1 MNNKTIYALIS
12 NEHCWE
18 DFIIFLSYS
27 EAENALKQY
36 PKRRIEYFIKSDS
49 SGGYIPSY
57 LVTYGKKWN
66 ENFETNILPE
76 NILTRIKS
84 QTQLKIEIEQSK
96 KIQEIEKIKEREIE
110 KIKEI
115 EIEEIEIK
123 EIEKVEI
130 EAEIEE
136 RDNLPIT
143 TNFYTL
149 AELYPFSDL
158 YQEEDCV
165 LNKRSAR

>member
-1 MNNKTIYALIS
+1 MTDNKTIYALIP

-18 DFIIFLSYS
+18 DFIIFLSYN

-66 ENFETNILPE
+66 ENFEANIIPE
-76 NILTRIKS
+76 NIITRIKS
-84 QTQLKIEIEQSK
+84 QTQLKIEKEKEKEIEIEQSK
-96 KIQEIEKIKEREIE
+96 KLDQKLEKLKQSHTKTETET
-110 KIKEI
+110 
-115 EIEEIEIK
+115 
-123 EIEKVEI
+123 
-130 EAEIEE
+130 
-136 RDNLPIT
+136 DNLQIT

-158 YQEEDCV
+158 YQEVDCV
-165 LNKRSAR
+165 SNKRSAR

>member
-66 ENFETNILPE
+66 ENFEANIIPE
-76 NILTRIKS
+76 NIITRIKS
-84 QTQLKIEIEQSK
+84 QTQLKIEQDQKLDQKLEKLKQSHTK
-96 KIQEIEKIKEREIE
+96 TETKTETKTKTETETET
-110 KIKEI
+110 
-115 EIEEIEIK
+115 
-123 EIEKVEI
+123 
-130 EAEIEE
+130 
-136 RDNLPIT
+136 DNLPIT

-158 YQEEDCV
+158 YQEVDCV